1 MDLKNNTQ
9 LLNFY
14 KNISPLLFAFI
25 IPITILNKIYL
36 KIKLLMGYFLYVAMI

>member
-14 KNISPLLFAFI
+14 ENISPILLTFI
-25 IPITILNKIYL
+25 IPMNKIYL

>member
-14 KNISPLLFAFI
+14 ENISPILLTFI
-25 IPITILNKIYL
+25 IPIINPVEQNIS
-36 KIKLLMGYFLYVAMI
+36 

>member
-14 KNISPLLFAFI
+14 KNISPILLTFI
-25 IPITILNKIYL
+25 IPITNHFEQNIS
-36 KIKLLMGYFLYVAMI
+36 